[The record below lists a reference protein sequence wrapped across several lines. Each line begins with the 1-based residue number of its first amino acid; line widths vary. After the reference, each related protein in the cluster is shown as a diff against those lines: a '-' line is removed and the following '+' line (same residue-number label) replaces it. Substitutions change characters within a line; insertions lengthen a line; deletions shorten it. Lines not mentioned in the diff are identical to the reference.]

1 MKPLTIGMIGLDTS
15 HCLEFTKLL
24 NDPDYP
30 FHVEGGKI
38 AYAFPFYSED
48 LQISKDRVQ
57 GYTETLRNDHSVKIT
72 SSIAET
78 AEASDAILLTAVDG
92 RKHLELFK
100 QLLPFKIPVFIDKP
114 LALSVKEA
122 EELFALAEEH
132 NVPVMSSSSLRYA
145 DSFRVVIENQKDE
158 ISAIYVHGPLPM
170 QPLMPGYFWYGI
182 HMIEMVIA
190 AMGPGAKNV
199 TVKTSNEHETV
210 IVEWED
216 GRHAIIRG
224 EYEWHSRFGAT
235 LHTKNSHHHA
245 DITKDTKP
253 FYASLLEQVIHFF
266 QTKESPVPKEET
278 LEVMGLIEMINNE
291 TWGRFSRS

>member
-1 MKPLTIGMIGLDTS
+1 MKPLMIGMVGLDTS

-24 NDPDYP
+24 NDPAHP
-30 FHVEGGKI
+30 FHVEGGKV

-48 LQISKDRVQ
+48 LKISKDRVQ

-100 QLLPFKIPVFIDKP
+100 QLLPYKIPVFIDKP

-122 EELFALAEEH
+122 EELFALAQKH
-132 NVPVMSSSSLRYA
+132 NIPVMSSSSLRYA
-145 DSFRVVIENQKDE
+145 DSFSVIMENEKDG
-158 ISAIYVHGPLPM
+158 ISSIYVHGPLPM

-190 AMGPGAKNV
+190 AMGSGAKNV

-235 LHTKNSHHHA
+235 LHTKKGFHHV
-245 DITKDTKP
+245 DITKDNKP
-253 FYASLLEQVIHFF
+253 FYASLLEQIIHFF
-266 QTKESPVPKEET
+266 KTKKSPVPKEET
-278 LEVMGLIEMINNE
+278 LEVMRLIEIINKK
-291 TWGRFSRS
+291 